1 MSVVRYSA
9 ESHLP
14 AIVSS
19 WESLC
24 LVTTTAVLSVS
35 VTVALYNKFPRFSAG
50 LIAVTPPV
58 IESPPELETSPTAES
73 EEPERQVQTVSVG
86 SQSSHIHICREL
98 PARVLQLYQ
107 CGTIARVHLRGDCP
121 GLNASK
127 RTHSVSLCLVCLK
140 KGVSSYSEV
149 LDQLV

>member
-1 MSVVRYSA
+1 MSVVQYSA

-14 AIVSS
+14 ATVSS

-24 LVTTTAVLSVS
+24 LVTTTVVLSVS
-35 VTVALYNKFPRFSAG
+35 VTVALFNRFPRLSAVFD
-50 LIAVTPPV
+50 AVTPPV
-58 IESPPELETSPTAES
+58 FESQPDLETRSTAEQ

-86 SQSSHIHICREL
+86 CQSSPIHICREL
-98 PARVLQLYQ
+98 PARAQQLYQ

-140 KGVSSYSEV
+140 KGVTSYSEV